1 MSKKK
6 FYRVNEQIRIPEVFL
21 IDENGNKIGKISNRE
36 ALDMARR
43 AELDLVEVSP
53 NSRPPVCKIIDFGKF
68 KYELEKQARKQR
80 AKNKGQEMK
89 EVRLSFRIEKNDFD
103 IKLKKARKFLEKQH
117 KLKVSLRLRG
127 REMAYQDLAKE
138 KILQFI
144 DALKDISKIEQDMK
158 KMGKNYFILLAPELG
173 KKPTESDDTVEAQDF
188 NPMENK
194 EE

>member
-1 MSKKK
+1 M
-6 FYRVNEQIRIPEVFL
+6 NEQIRIPEVFL
-21 IDENGNKIGKISNRE
+21 IDENGHKVGQVSNRE
-36 ALDMARR
+36 ALEMARR

-138 KILQFI
+138 KIIQFV

-173 KKPTESDDTVEAQDF
+173 KQPKEDDKDKAPKERVETES
-188 NPMENK
+188 